1 MINEGTIE
9 KSTYI
14 WKKQTGK
21 FKGGH
26 AMVVIGY
33 NDTKNA
39 FKVMNSWGTKWG
51 DNGFAWID
59 YANFPTL

>member
-1 MINEGTIE
+1 
-9 KSTYI
+9 
-14 WKKQTGK
+14 
-21 FKGGH
+21 
-26 AMVVIGY
+26 MVVIGY